1 MTLYEILGVTAEAS
15 PAEVKA
21 AHRRAVKM
29 HHPDVGGDPH
39 KFEQAQRAYL
49 ILSDPNRRERYDRTG
64 LEDDPTG
71 PTEEQLARSAV
82 SSLIM
87 QFVGGNDDPNT
98 TDLIAEI
105 RKVLLKQ
112 RETHSQ
118 NCTRIDIRIKR
129 VGVVRERLHHKDDSD
144 ETLSALLDERERDLN
159 REQLKESAKILVID
173 QAARLLDGYSYR
185 IDPNP
190 VEEAQIWSALK
201 A

>member
-118 NCTRIDIRIKR
+118 NCTRK
-129 VGVVRERLHHKDDSD
+129 RLHHKDDSD